1 MESEVLNQQA
11 PTPWEHGRLSAK
23 CGPHGERPPFAEQ
36 GVWVVGRGLGFCGT
50 WSRQVSIIWVK
61 QISPGPHR
69 VSGGGRAVC
78 KVPPPHPKGP
88 NLFPSS

>member
-23 CGPHGERPPFAEQ
+23 CGPHRERPPFAEQ
-36 GVWVVGRGLGFCGT
+36 GAWVMGRGLGFCGT

-61 QISPGPHR
+61 QISPGATQ
-69 VSGGGRAVC
+69 SLKGRESC
-78 KVPPPHPKGP
+78 LQSPPSPPQGA
-88 NLFPSS
+88 

>member
-36 GVWVVGRGLGFCGT
+36 GAWVVGRGLGFCGT
-50 WSRQVSIIWVK
+50 
-61 QISPGPHR
+61 
-69 VSGGGRAVC
+69 
-78 KVPPPHPKGP
+78 
-88 NLFPSS
+88 